1 MIDISGDLTST
12 DFNDPE
18 KKHEKYDDQK
28 PKTSLAMWTHL
39 GHICPRQWDALEAPA
54 GASPPTH

>member
-18 KKHEKYDDQK
+18 KNMKNTMTKN
-28 PKTSLAMWTHL
+28 PRLL
-39 GHICPRQWDALEAPA
+39 LLCGHI
-54 GASPPTH
+54 